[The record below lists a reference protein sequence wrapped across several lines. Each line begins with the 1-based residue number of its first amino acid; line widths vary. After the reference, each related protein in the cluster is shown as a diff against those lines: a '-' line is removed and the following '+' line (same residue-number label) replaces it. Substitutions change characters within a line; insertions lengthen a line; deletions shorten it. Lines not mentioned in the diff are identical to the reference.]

1 VKLKISEIVIGD
13 RRRPLGDI
21 SALASSIKEIGLQN
35 PVVVTEA
42 RSLVSGRH
50 RIAACTSLGWEEIP
64 VVVVKLDALR
74 AELAEIDENLI
85 RNELTVLERSEHLKR
100 RKEIYEALH
109 PETRAGVAGGKAGG
123 RGRPRTEIADPDS
136 GSAIEIRPPAFVE
149 ATAATTGRS
158 RSAIAEE
165 VQIATSLP
173 EEVKEALRP
182 APSSSVSAPAQEAL
196 REVTKS
202 KTELLTLARQE
213 PEKQREIVEKIS
225 KGEAVTVREAV
236 AQVRREE
243 RVEKIAEISRGNA
256 PLPTDA
262 PTKFPILCADPPW
275 RYEHVKTENRAI
287 ENQYP
292 TMSLEEICALPVGD
306 LATPDA
312 VLYLWTTA
320 PKLEEAFAVLKAW
333 GFTYRTSIVWDKELI
348 GMGYWVRVQHEHLLI
363 ATRGAPPTP
372 LPENRS
378 SSLLRVRRGEH
389 SAKPV
394 EFYELIEK
402 AHPEFAKVELF
413 CRSPREGWT
422 AWGNQASGQAA

>member
-109 PETRAGVAGGKAGG
+109 PQAKHGGDRRSEATK
-123 RGRPRTEIADPDS
+123 IQKPDL
-136 GSAIEIRPPAFVE
+136 EKPPAFVE
-149 ATAATTGRS
+149 ATAAATGRS